1 MNRSLAYPA
10 GKTVLTLFLSVTLYG
25 CARVDFAQ
33 SLSKTNEL
41 AAAFTHGRLSLA
53 QTGEQHQERSRLAGE
68 ILQKPVSLNDAVLL
82 ALVNS
87 PELQVLL
94 AQNWADAANAAQT
107 GRIANPVFTFE
118 HLRSANEIEFTSLIA
133 VGLLD
138 LLTLPQRYH
147 KAQRMIEQTQLQL
160 TGSVVEHITLVRQAW
175 IRAVAAQQSL
185 YYAGQVYDAAEAS
198 AELARQL
205 QAVGNFNKL
214 QRARQQSFYADA
226 ATQRAMTQQTATA
239 TREELIRLLGL
250 TDDQAKQLVLPE
262 RLPDLPGEPLAPE
275 AVGTITRANRLD
287 IRLAHAEYES
297 AARAQGLTDF
307 TSITDIELGLRYDST
322 KDRADNSKDIKRGY
336 EVSVRVPLFD
346 WGDAQRDAMNA
357 RTLAAANRLEAT
369 VRAAGSHLRQSYAA
383 YRTALDVA
391 RHYRDEVVP
400 LRKTIS
406 EENLLRYNGM
416 LIGVFELL
424 ADAREQTHSVI
435 AAIAAEELFWLSD
448 AALQASLLGKPT
460 VTSVVPL
467 AVGGN
472 GRNDVQH

>member
-1 MNRSLAYPA
+1 MVILSGCASVNFDQSLA
-10 GKTVLTLFLSVTLYG
+10 
-25 CARVDFAQ
+25 
-33 SLSKTNEL
+33 KTNHD
-41 AAAFTHGRLSLA
+41 AADFTQGQLNLT
-53 QTGEQHQERSRLAGE
+53 QTKEQREKLERMSGE
-68 ILQKPVSLNDAVLL
+68 ILQKPLSQNDAVLL

-87 PELQVLL
+87 PELQALL
-94 AQNWADAANAAQT
+94 AQNWADAANAAQA

-118 HLRSANEIEFTSLIA
+118 QLRSANEIEFSSLIA
-133 VGLLD
+133 FGLLD
-138 LLTLPQRYH
+138 LLTLPQRYN

-160 TGSVVEHITLVRQAW
+160 TGSVVDHITLVRQAW

-185 YYAGQVYDAAEAS
+185 FYARQVYEAAEAS

-226 ATQRAMTQQTATA
+226 ATQRAVIQLTAA
-239 TREELIRLLGL
+239 AAKEELVRRLGL
-250 TDDQAKQLVLPE
+250 TDDQVKHLVLPD
-262 RLPDLPGEPLAPE
+262 RLPDLPGEPIAPE
-275 AVGTITRANRLD
+275 AAGNITKAARLD

-322 KDRADNSKDIKRGY
+322 KDKIDDTKDIKRGY

-383 YRTALDVA
+383 YRTAYDVA
-391 RHYRDEVVP
+391 RHYSDEVVP

-424 ADAREQTHSVI
+424 ADARDQIHSVI
-435 AAIAAEELFWLSD
+435 AAIAAAEQFWLSD

-460 VTSVVPL
+460 VTSVGPR
-467 AVGGN
+467 AVAGN
-472 GRNDVQH
+472 GRSEVQH